1 MIGLLLVSIGTFFE
15 EISASIGKKLVL
27 NKKETIYSMGFLYT
41 FLSLILLTITSIFI
55 TKNFSFSLASLP
67 TFSLRIILEIL
78 QAHFTMLS
86 IIKADRTTF
95 NYIRILTIPL
105 LIIVDVL
112 LGYKLSIAQIA
123 GLAIITICMFTIF
136 KSSKINKKG
145 VLFVL
150 FTAINAVITISLYK
164 YNISNFN
171 SVEAE
176 QILINLIIMLYF
188 YINARIVTKEHPF
201 LLLKKTIYLLQSST
215 QGIAGVVES
224 FAYLFAAPSII
235 LTAKK
240 STSLIWSIFSGNIY
254 FKEKHIAIKIIVL
267 IFITFGLVLFVL

>member
-1 MIGLLLVSIGTFFE
+1 
-15 EISASIGKKLVL
+15 
-27 NKKETIYSMGFLYT
+27 
-41 FLSLILLTITSIFI
+41 
-55 TKNFSFSLASLP
+55 
-67 TFSLRIILEIL
+67 
-78 QAHFTMLS
+78 
-86 IIKADRTTF
+86 
-95 NYIRILTIPL
+95 
-105 LIIVDVL
+105 
-112 LGYKLSIAQIA
+112 
-123 GLAIITICMFTIF
+123 MFTIF